1 MSVELNA
8 QTVKWFKLPDEQL
21 DPLMCLGVPS
31 LSEKPRFHCCSYQT
45 VKCCLAGFFF
55 DYVRVKVCVH
65 VSDAAGPVLGLE
77 MVVVMVWIGS
87 YQDR

>member
-8 QTVKWFKLPDEQL
+8 QTVKWFKLPDEQP

-31 LSEKPRFHCCSYQT
+31 LSEKHRFHCCSYQT
-45 VKCCLAGFFF
+45 VKRYLAGFFF
-55 DYVRVKVCVH
+55 DYVHVRVCVH
-65 VSDAAGPVLGLE
+65 VCDAAGPVLGLGI
-77 MVVVMVWIGS
+77 VAVMVWIGS